1 MDTLAPETVSSVPP
15 IPVPPKA
22 AKKAAPAAPKKYK
35 IIIEEGGM
43 QDLPFV
49 FVGVNQDTYKIMR
62 GEEVTIPESVKE
74 VLDHAMTT
82 TLYQDRNGRRSP
94 RRSPRFPYRLI
105 GEVA

>member
-1 MDTLAPETVSSVPP
+1 MDTTAPETVSAVPP

-22 AKKAAPAAPKKYK
+22 PKKAAPVGQKKYK

-43 QDLPFV
+43 EDLPFV
-49 FVGVNQDTYKIMR
+49 FVGVNQDTFKIMR
-62 GEEVTIPESVKE
+62 GEEVVIPESVKE
-74 VLDHAMTT
+74 VLDNAMITT
-82 TLYQDRNGRRSP
+82 MYQDRNGRRSP